1 LGARACTSALPPAP
15 PRTLRAA
22 LTRLALA
29 QAIGKKGGKTPPPKV
44 TAAQLAASREAEAK
58 AQEDKALGLKKAA
71 KKEVD
76 ERSYDA
82 LVSVRNVNRAD
93 EGVDASGVD
102 QAIAA
107 LEAIELDAAAGGG
120 GGGERNAHKQMRGA
134 WAAYEAAELPALMED
149 KPGLK
154 RQQYKEMLWK
164 VRGAAQRCAI
174 RVAARVER
182 RDACCDVVFI
192 AGAETR
198 CGVCAARNTVVAEEP
213 AAPAQRGAQ
222 CRCGGRRRRRRQ
234 RVSGGGASARAGTRH
249 ACCRHA
255 EATPAGGAPMW

>member
-1 LGARACTSALPPAP
+1 LPPRAP
-15 PRTLRAA
+15 LCAHAAASHSRAP
-22 LTRLALA
+22 

-134 WAAYEAAELPALMED
+134 WAAYEAAELPPLMED

-164 VRGAAQRCAI
+164 VRGVGAALRDTRGSACGACC
-174 RVAARVER
+174 
-182 RDACCDVVFI
+182 DACCDACSSPVLRR
-192 AGAETR
+192 GA
-198 CGVCAARNTVVAEEP
+198 VCALRATQSWQKSPLHPLNAARS
-213 AAPAQRGAQ
+213 AAA
-222 CRCGGRRRRRRQ
+222 
-234 RVSGGGASARAGTRH
+234 VGGGGGDDSA
-249 ACCRHA
+249 
-255 EATPAGGAPMW
+255 